1 MTTLLMMAA
10 ITAPSLL
17 PQSVPPSAR
26 TDLVTSFP
34 REFANLEDVRVG
46 ALPPRHQK
54 AKTYKMTGYDVEARG
69 GLRVVTYNVAA
80 ENEDEGDEFQIR
92 VTFLSEGGA
101 PPDGL
106 VPIKGS
112 PTYVQDGQGDK
123 NWVHVESV
131 GAVRFDSRFNLK
143 TPHYAPTTPDTMIAA
158 QGVGKAFI
166 TFDSQNRYVVVLT
179 TYLFHKGN
187 RRDYYLLAGTLRAR

>member
-1 MTTLLMMAA
+1 MTTLLMVAA
-10 ITAPSLL
+10 LTAPSLL
-17 PQSVPPSAR
+17 PQSVPSGAR

-34 REFANLEDVRVG
+34 RAFADLADVRIGV
-46 ALPPRHQK
+46 LPKDHHK
-54 AKTYKMTGYDVEARG
+54 VKTYKITGYDVEARG

-80 ENEDEGDEFQIR
+80 QNEDACDEFQ
-92 VTFLSEGGA
+92 T
-101 PPDGL
+101 PPSGT

-123 NWVHVESV
+123 SWVHVESV